1 MKNKIIKN
9 FTWWFGVI
17 FMGVILGMS
26 LQFTRAWTNPPS
38 PPPVDNLGAPINT
51 SLNTQ
56 YKSGALGIGGILKTY
71 SNLYVDGKVGMGTN
85 NPGHEIH
92 ILASAEPQ
100 IYLESTGDGTGA
112 ALRLDDGNGS
122 DWKIKVDGGNQNFKI
137 RDHANKSDVF
147 TIEDGT
153 GRVGV
158 GTTSPTEKLDV
169 QGNIKASGTVCDSNG
184 CIGDEGSDD
193 YIGNLGNHTAG
204 GDLDMNGSAIRGAKG
219 VLTDCKYTYVNNV
232 TQFSCGSGQIMVMG
246 ACGSVSGSYENFVGT
261 QRVDC
266 VNPTGGSKTSYIR
279 AVCCKLN

>member
-184 CIGDEGSDD
+184 CIGGKS
-193 YIGNLGNHTAG
+193 
-204 GDLDMNGSAIRGAKG
+204 
-219 VLTDCKYTYVNNV
+219 
-232 TQFSCGSGQIMVMG
+232 
-246 ACGSVSGSYENFVGT
+246 
-261 QRVDC
+261 
-266 VNPTGGSKTSYIR
+266 PTGLSCHIVSKKMEVYPNFDGDDGLNGEKMKVYCDSGVRTGGGCRFNINAGHRKISVNMPIENNGWYCVGNGPAVR
-279 AVCCKLN
+279 DDGVQQAYAYVVCCE